1 MNQDCEFTESK
12 IDRISVSRLRSTPD
26 IQITL
31 QTLKSSLN
39 PQLKIIIA
47 ILDKIILFEPIKW
60 FLFKKNFSK
69 KHFFTFL

>member
-1 MNQDCEFTESK
+1 LDLYN
-12 IDRISVSRLRSTPD
+12 
-26 IQITL
+26 
-31 QTLKSSLN
+31 SLN

-60 FLFKKNFSK
+60 LLFKKNFSK

>member
-1 MNQDCEFTESK
+1 LFYKNKKTY
-12 IDRISVSRLRSTPD
+12 RYLN
-26 IQITL
+26 
-31 QTLKSSLN
+31 LKTKTSLN

>member
-1 MNQDCEFTESK
+1 LTHFIIN
-12 IDRISVSRLRSTPD
+12 P
-26 IQITL
+26 
-31 QTLKSSLN
+31 TLKTSLN